1 MGTCRTCG
9 AALGE
14 GNATGLCRIHA
25 NSARRD
31 PNSRRSRAGVYDRD
45 PDVLN
50 RHAEA
55 SAGMARNEAAA
66 RARAARL
73 ASDTEPL
80 KPGDIEAQDYGE
92 QRQAEYKAQMGEFAG
107 TLRGM
112 GEDPAKVAA
121 YVSELAE
128 QERRW
133 LNKRLARSMSLGAAR
148 ELLAARQFEAI
159 ASRVVWPVRAQGYAA
174 RPKHG
179 DPSRAGVMVL
189 SDLHIGANLPGYEN
203 PEAFDFT
210 GAGRRLASLAYET
223 GEFKTQY
230 RDKTELVLGL
240 NGDIIEGLLG
250 WNDADNFPFAE
261 QMVAAAQFLVS
272 VVAYLAAAFPSV
284 RVFCQTGNHGRIKTI
299 HEGRATSS
307 KANSFETI
315 LYKQIEAQCVRAL
328 PNVRFHIP
336 RAPWTVI
343 PIFDHRLLMTHGD
356 TELGLKSIDSSGGV
370 AVNEA
375 VLAKAQSE
383 ATYGP
388 GIGGLVFGHF
398 HRPGLVPASNGWLIA
413 QGALVPPN
421 GHARAGRFSGV
432 CGFWIWEAVP
442 GYLVGD
448 SRFLR
453 VGPKHDTDATL
464 DDIVP
469 RFDPWGNEL
478 PPVAA

>member
-1 MGTCRTCG
+1 MGTCETCG
-9 AALGE
+9 KQLGE
-14 GNATGLCRIHA
+14 ENTTGFCRTHA
-25 NSARRD
+25 NMLRKD
-31 PNSRRSRAGVYDRD
+31 PDSRRSRAERRRL
-45 PDVLN
+45 LN
-50 RHAEA
+50 EHAKA
-55 SAGMARNEAAA
+55 SAGMERDAREAA
-66 RARAARL
+66 ARAARL

-80 KPGDIEAQDYGE
+80 KPGDLENENYGE
-92 QRQAEYKAQMGEFAG
+92 QRQAEYRQQMGEFAG
-107 TLRGM
+107 TLREIGQ
-112 GEDPAKVAA
+112 DPAKAA
-121 YVSELAE
+121 TYLSELAE

-159 ASRVVWPVRAQGYAA
+159 ASRVVWPVRAHGYAA
-174 RPKHG
+174 RPKLSA
-179 DPSRAGVMVL
+179 PSRAGVMIL
-189 SDLHIGANLPGYEN
+189 SDLHVGANLPGYEN

-210 GAGRRLASLAYET
+210 AAGRRLASLAYEM
-223 GEFKTQY
+223 GEFKSQY

-261 QMVAAAQFLVS
+261 QMTAATQFLVAL
-272 VVAYLAAAFPSV
+272 VEYLAASFPSV

-315 LYKQIEAQCVRAL
+315 LYKQIEAQCARAL

-356 TELGLKSIDSSGGV
+356 TELNLKSIGSAGGI
-370 AVNEA
+370 AHNEA
-375 VLAKAQSE
+375 QLSKAQSE
-383 ATYGP
+383 GTYGP
-388 GIGGLVFGHF
+388 NIGGLAFGHF
-398 HRPGLVPASNGWLIA
+398 HKPGNIPTAAGALIA

-421 GHARAGRFSGV
+421 GHARAAGFSGV

-442 GYLVGD
+442 DYLVGD

-453 VGPKHDTDATL
+453 VGTKHDADATL

-478 PPVAA
+478 PPVAV